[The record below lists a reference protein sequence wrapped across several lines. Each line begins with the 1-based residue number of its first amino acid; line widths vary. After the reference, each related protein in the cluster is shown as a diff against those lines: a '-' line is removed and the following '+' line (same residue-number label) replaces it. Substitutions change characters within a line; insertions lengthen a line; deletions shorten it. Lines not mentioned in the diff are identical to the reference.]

1 MKEIVR
7 ILTDYFADDVKIA
20 EWLVTDIPLLE
31 GKPLDLVAKGRKEEV
46 IEFLHKLLEMR

>member
-20 EWLVTDIPLLE
+20 NWLVTENPQLE
-31 GKPLDLVAKGRKEEV
+31 GKPLDLVAKGKGDEV
-46 IEFLHKLLEMR
+46 VQ